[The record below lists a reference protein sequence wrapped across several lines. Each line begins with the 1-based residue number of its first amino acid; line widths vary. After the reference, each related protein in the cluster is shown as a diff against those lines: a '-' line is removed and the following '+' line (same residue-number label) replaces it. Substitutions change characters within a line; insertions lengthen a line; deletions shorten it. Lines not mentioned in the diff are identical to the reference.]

1 MGDKD
6 GIQASLASRRDWP
19 SIPAGGTSQAIRKGG
34 PAMEARDGMSRSAPR
49 CWSFLL
55 VVVLALLA
63 TGCAGQA
70 QSPLPTATPL
80 PWYATTAADPGWQSL
95 QQRALHLPALT
106 PGAACPT
113 THGHLVQADLGI
125 GLGSGPAYPILGE
138 GTSDVQSAHQAQTNG
153 IVQIVDAASDGAGA
167 HGGGGGAREGSVP
180 TAVPSSGPRRRK
192 ATVVE
197 RCDLRSAARATGGAR
212 SASVTTHLGSA
223 GDERGSVCSPMMPQ
237 LCQQVV
243 TRCQFAGC
251 HLVMCSCVARWD
263 LSPC

>member
-6 GIQASLASRRDWP
+6 RIQARLASRREGHRV
-19 SIPAGGTSQAIRKGG
+19 PAGGTGQALRKGG

-138 GTSDVQSAHQAQTNG
+138 GASDVQSAQQAQTNG
-153 IVQIVDAASDGAGA
+153 ILQIVDAASAGAGA
-167 HGGGGGAREGSVP
+167 GGGGG
-180 TAVPSSGPRRRK
+180 
-192 ATVVE
+192 VE
-197 RCDLRSAARATGGAR
+197 RVWGIAPPYPAF
-212 SASVTTHLGSA
+212 VLG
-223 GDERGSVCSPMMPQ
+223 
-237 LCQQVV
+237 
-243 TRCQFAGC
+243 
-251 HLVMCSCVARWD
+251 
-263 LSPC
+263 